1 MAYLEK
7 LRSDR
12 FNECAVTLQKH
23 MRRFIYRTRYIRTK
37 ELAVQIQCVARR
49 KVALA
54 NMKAL
59 KQEKAAIIIQK
70 NWRRYTARK
79 QFVSKQTF
87 ILKLQTGKKKY
98 FCIFTG

>member
-12 FNECAVTLQKH
+12 FNECAITLQKH
-23 MRRFIYRTRYIRTK
+23 MRRFIYRTRYVRTK
-37 ELAVQIQCVARR
+37 ELTIQVQCVARR

-54 NMKAL
+54 KMQAL
-59 KQEKAAIIIQK
+59 REEKAAIIIQK

-79 QFVSKQTF
+79 EFKSKQTF
-87 ILKLQTGKKKY
+87 ILKLQTG
-98 FCIFTG
+98 I